1 MGIPCDRCSLLI
13 PSWDNHTTCVKCI
26 FSAGLCS
33 VDVHNPC
40 EVCRS
45 RSPVTWS
52 RLRKS
57 LRDARQ
63 KSTKRGTSHW
73 SCQAPALLAWMES
86 ASTSSDLLSD
96 NGSIADLDIREVD
109 LELAA
114 ASAPTQV
121 AEVSIHESSV
131 VEPAIMTGQ
140 APTMDIVSTVPLCGV
155 LISGAYASHL
165 GVMANQTSAPLLVAV
180 PRFPPV
186 TQGPI
191 NMLPGVSISHSRTP
205 GIQIAMPALY
215 SFIQSVSAL
224 PALYSGGYSIGAP
237 PPAPPSAEHRNV
249 AQRRIPAY
257 DGHAV
262 ASAHSLCQSLCG
274 PSTLAYVHA

>member
-1 MGIPCDRCSLLI
+1 MGKLCDRCSLLI
-13 PSWDNHTTCVKCI
+13 PSWDDHTTCVKCR

-45 RSPVTWS
+45 WSPVTWS

-57 LRDARQ
+57 LPDARQ
-63 KSTKRGTSHW
+63 KSTKWGTSHS

-96 NGSIADLDIREVD
+96 NRSIADLDIREVD

-155 LISGAYASHL
+155 LI
-165 GVMANQTSAPLLVAV
+165 QTSAPLLVAG
-180 PRFPPV
+180 PSFPPV

-191 NMLPGVSISHSRTP
+191 NMLPEVSISHSRTP
-205 GIQIAMPALY
+205 GMQIAMPALY
-215 SFIQSVSAL
+215 SSIQSISAP
-224 PALYSGGYSIGAP
+224 PALYRGGYSTGAP
-237 PPAPPSAEHRNV
+237 PPVPPSTEHRNV

-262 ASAHSLCQSLCG
+262 ASAHSLCQSICG